1 MNETKLNE
9 RTGNIK
15 IKVLNVCIIIT
26 CTCETPST
34 DTHSNAPFAAAIL
47 RSLAIFQA
55 VDNRKG
61 NEKIRGL
68 QPMVFMRD
76 EV

>member
-1 MNETKLNE
+1 MHETKLNE
-9 RTGNIK
+9 RIGNIK

-26 CTCETPST
+26 WTWETPST
-34 DTHSNAPFAAAIL
+34 DTLSNAPFAGAIL
-47 RSLAIFQA
+47 RSMAIFQA
-55 VDNRKG
+55 VDNRKE

-76 EV
+76 